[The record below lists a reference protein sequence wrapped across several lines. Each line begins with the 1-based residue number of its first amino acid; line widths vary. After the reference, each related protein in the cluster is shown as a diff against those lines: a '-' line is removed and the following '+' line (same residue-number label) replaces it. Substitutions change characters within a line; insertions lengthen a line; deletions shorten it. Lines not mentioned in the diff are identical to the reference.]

1 MLRKILIVTLIGFSA
16 LSLAQA
22 ADLTIDKPDVKVGD
36 IWKYRILD
44 GFTNEPKFE
53 INFRTVSISDSEIT
67 VRMTWKGN
75 QNSRLAIFD
84 RQWNMLDDGTA
95 KWDPSRSEFKFPMRV
110 GESWARRY
118 QVTNIKTGATS
129 ACISDAKVAANEK
142 VTVPAGTFD
151 TFRLETEIECRS
163 TGNDASLMKYAM
175 KNWYSPEANRSV
187 RQESQTFADGRVRDK
202 SVVELIEYTPAKL
215 GN

>member
-151 TFRLETEIECRS
+151 TIYIKIKDKANNDQISEQWVNPRDIPLSGMVKSLADSQLGKVTIELTS
-163 TGNDASLMKYAM
+163 FK
-175 KNWYSPEANRSV
+175 K
-187 RQESQTFADGRVRDK
+187 
-202 SVVELIEYTPAKL
+202 
-215 GN
+215 